1 MSLHIVAG
9 QALGPGE
16 QVPPSSHFLYPSP
29 PGMAC
34 PLLPNGGWELQS
46 GGSLFLLFLSHNLRS
61 GPSPPVPSPL
71 CAQTPGLP
79 SSLPGSPGSWLA
91 GQGQTQG
98 GVLWRARVARLGAQA
113 ELWAGSQP
121 QASPP
126 ALSFTWLLGKACAK
140 PTITSC
146 DRPSCKWPAGFSQG
160 SGGGPGWVITL
171 FLQSC
176 WVQGCEGNLQGGR
189 RPLPVLPANAVLA
202 SHEEHCRVVS
212 EP

>member
-1 MSLHIVAG
+1 
-9 QALGPGE
+9 
-16 QVPPSSHFLYPSP
+16 
-29 PGMAC
+29 MAC

-140 PTITSC
+140 PTITSSHRAIGPLANGLLGFLRAVGE
-146 DRPSCKWPAGFSQG
+146 DRGGSLHFSFRVAGCRDVKGICREAADRFLFSLQMLSWPLTRSIAEWSPSPRADGALESVPLNLPG
-160 SGGGPGWVITL
+160 SHSLLL
-171 FLQSC
+171 F
-176 WVQGCEGNLQGGR
+176 V
-189 RPLPVLPANAVLA
+189 A
-202 SHEEHCRVVS
+202 
-212 EP
+212 